1 MFLFDDM
8 YIRFRTK
15 VGLQIDNRKCTKN
28 CFKSNEQVANYMAG
42 LKAKGTS
49 LPGDPFRIGKLQVLT
64 CYLHVVNSLF
74 QGCYNNWEQVVRTQ
88 LVDNTTC

>member
-88 LVDNTTC
+88 LVDGL